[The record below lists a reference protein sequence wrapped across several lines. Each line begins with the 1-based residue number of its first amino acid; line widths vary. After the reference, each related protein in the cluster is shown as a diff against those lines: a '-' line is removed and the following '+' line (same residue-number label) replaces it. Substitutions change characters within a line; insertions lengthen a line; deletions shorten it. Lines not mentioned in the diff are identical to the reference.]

1 MPTRPVGT
9 MTFSVPELDPGPFR
23 TTAGTP
29 HSPAGSTVSDRRQRQ
44 ARSGPTYQSPKKRH
58 CAAEPETPKPET
70 PNRLQTNILILI
82 LGNEYEHKPSKFH
95 PMNRTTHIRRSFFW
109 KFALVLGAYRLLVHP
124 GPNASPSYLAL
135 NMAGVILLSWI
146 ISYVYAT
153 WIRQK
158 IARYD
163 RIRPD
168 MEPGEVLLAGSAA
181 TYGLHGG
188 RLVLTDRRL
197 IFVGSIFGKKK
208 TVFALLSASVAALDP
223 SGRYG
228 LRLTTTEGRKLTFR
242 LVQASSSL
250 RHAFVRTAHENSL

>member
-29 HSPAGSTVSDRRQRQ
+29 HSPAGSTVFDRRQRQ

-82 LGNEYEHKPSKFH
+82 LGNEYEHKPSKSH

-188 RLVLTDRRL
+188 RLVLT
-197 IFVGSIFGKKK
+197 
-208 TVFALLSASVAALDP
+208 VFALPSASVAALDP

-242 LVQASSSL
+242 LAQASSSL

>member
-1 MPTRPVGT
+1 M
-9 MTFSVPELDPGPFR
+9 
-23 TTAGTP
+23 
-29 HSPAGSTVSDRRQRQ
+29 
-44 ARSGPTYQSPKKRH
+44 
-58 CAAEPETPKPET
+58 
-70 PNRLQTNILILI
+70 
-82 LGNEYEHKPSKFH
+82 
-95 PMNRTTHIRRSFFW
+95 
-109 KFALVLGAYRLLVHP
+109 
-124 GPNASPSYLAL
+124 SPSYLAL
-135 NMAGVILLSWI
+135 DMAGIILLSWI

-158 IARYD
+158 MARNN

-181 TYGLHGG
+181 TYGLYDG

-208 TVFALLSASVAALDP
+208 TVFALPSASVAALDP

-228 LRLTTTEGRKLTFR
+228 LRLTTTEGRRQTFR

-250 RHAFVRTAHENSL
+250 RYAFVRTAHKGSL

>member
-1 MPTRPVGT
+1 
-9 MTFSVPELDPGPFR
+9 
-23 TTAGTP
+23 
-29 HSPAGSTVSDRRQRQ
+29 
-44 ARSGPTYQSPKKRH
+44 
-58 CAAEPETPKPET
+58 
-70 PNRLQTNILILI
+70 
-82 LGNEYEHKPSKFH
+82 
-95 PMNRTTHIRRSFFW
+95 MNRTTHIRRSFFW

-188 RLVLTDRRL
+188 RW
-197 IFVGSIFGKKK
+197 
-208 TVFALLSASVAALDP
+208 
-223 SGRYG
+223 Y
-228 LRLTTTEGRKLTFR
+228 
-242 LVQASSSL
+242 
-250 RHAFVRTAHENSL
+250 

>member
-1 MPTRPVGT
+1 MATRPDRNKD
-9 MTFSVPELDPGPFR
+9 FSVPELKSESVPNNGRHAAFPGREYGLRPPIAASTLESYFSSPLR
-23 TTAGTP
+23 RATAQP
-29 HSPAGSTVSDRRQRQ
+29 NRKLEA
-44 ARSGPTYQSPKKRH
+44 
-58 CAAEPETPKPET
+58 

-82 LGNEYEHKPSKFH
+82 FGNECEHKPLKPH
-95 PMNRTTHIRRSFFW
+95 PMNQTTHIRRSFFW
-109 KFALVLGAYRLLVHP
+109 KLALALGAYRLLVHP
-124 GPNASPSYLAL
+124 GPNVSPSYLAL
-135 NMAGVILLSWI
+135 DMAGIILLSWI

-158 IARYD
+158 MARNN

-181 TYGLHGG
+181 TYGLYDG

-208 TVFALLSASVAALDP
+208 TVFALPSASVAALDP

-242 LVQASSSL
+242 LAQASSSL

>member
-1 MPTRPVGT
+1 
-9 MTFSVPELDPGPFR
+9 
-23 TTAGTP
+23 
-29 HSPAGSTVSDRRQRQ
+29 
-44 ARSGPTYQSPKKRH
+44 
-58 CAAEPETPKPET
+58 
-70 PNRLQTNILILI
+70 
-82 LGNEYEHKPSKFH
+82 
-95 PMNRTTHIRRSFFW
+95 MNRTTHIRRSFFW

-197 IFVGSIFGKKK
+197 IFVG
-208 TVFALLSASVAALDP
+208 
-223 SGRYG
+223 
-228 LRLTTTEGRKLTFR
+228 
-242 LVQASSSL
+242 
-250 RHAFVRTAHENSL
+250 

>member
-1 MPTRPVGT
+1 
-9 MTFSVPELDPGPFR
+9 
-23 TTAGTP
+23 
-29 HSPAGSTVSDRRQRQ
+29 
-44 ARSGPTYQSPKKRH
+44 
-58 CAAEPETPKPET
+58 
-70 PNRLQTNILILI
+70 
-82 LGNEYEHKPSKFH
+82 
-95 PMNRTTHIRRSFFW
+95 MNRTTHIRRSFFW

-208 TVFALLSASVAALDP
+208 TVFALPSASVAALDP

-228 LRLTTTEGRKLTFR
+228 PG
-242 LVQASSSL
+242 V
-250 RHAFVRTAHENSL
+250 

>member
-1 MPTRPVGT
+1 
-9 MTFSVPELDPGPFR
+9 
-23 TTAGTP
+23 
-29 HSPAGSTVSDRRQRQ
+29 
-44 ARSGPTYQSPKKRH
+44 
-58 CAAEPETPKPET
+58 
-70 PNRLQTNILILI
+70 
-82 LGNEYEHKPSKFH
+82 
-95 PMNRTTHIRRSFFW
+95 MNRTTHIRRSFFW

-208 TVFALLSASVAALDP
+208 TVFALPSASVAALDP

-242 LVQASSSL
+242 LAQASSSL
-250 RHAFVRTAHENSL
+250 RHAFVRTAYENSL

>member
-82 LGNEYEHKPSKFH
+82 L
-95 PMNRTTHIRRSFFW
+95 
-109 KFALVLGAYRLLVHP
+109 LGAYRLLVHP

-208 TVFALLSASVAALDP
+208 TVFALPSASVAALDP
-223 SGRYG
+223 SGQYG

-242 LVQASSSL
+242 LAQASSSL

>member
-1 MPTRPVGT
+1 
-9 MTFSVPELDPGPFR
+9 
-23 TTAGTP
+23 
-29 HSPAGSTVSDRRQRQ
+29 
-44 ARSGPTYQSPKKRH
+44 
-58 CAAEPETPKPET
+58 
-70 PNRLQTNILILI
+70 
-82 LGNEYEHKPSKFH
+82 
-95 PMNRTTHIRRSFFW
+95 MNRTTHIRRSFFW

-181 TYGLHGG
+181 TYGLYDG

-208 TVFALLSASVAALDP
+208 TVFALPRHRWPLSIRRDD
-223 SGRYG
+223 
-228 LRLTTTEGRKLTFR
+228 
-242 LVQASSSL
+242 
-250 RHAFVRTAHENSL
+250 TACV

>member
-29 HSPAGSTVSDRRQRQ
+29 HSPAGSTVFDRRQRQ

-82 LGNEYEHKPSKFH
+82 LGNEYEHKPSKSH

-168 MEPGEVLLAGSAA
+168 MELGEVLLAGSAA

-208 TVFALLSASVAALDP
+208 TVFALPSASVAALDP

-242 LVQASSSL
+242 LAQASSSL

>member
-1 MPTRPVGT
+1 
-9 MTFSVPELDPGPFR
+9 
-23 TTAGTP
+23 
-29 HSPAGSTVSDRRQRQ
+29 
-44 ARSGPTYQSPKKRH
+44 
-58 CAAEPETPKPET
+58 
-70 PNRLQTNILILI
+70 
-82 LGNEYEHKPSKFH
+82 
-95 PMNRTTHIRRSFFW
+95 MNRTTHIRRSFFW
-109 KFALVLGAYRLLVHP
+109 KFALVLGAYRLHVHP

-168 MEPGEVLLAGSAA
+168 MEPEVLLAGSAA
-181 TYGLHGG
+181 TYGLYDG

-208 TVFALLSASVAALDP
+208 TVFALPSASVAALDP

-242 LVQASSSL
+242 LTQASSSL
-250 RHAFVRTAHENSL
+250 RLAFVRTAHENSL